1 MNPLEAKYTSEAL
14 ELIADMEKLLLL
26 LETHPDDVSL
36 VQQIFRN
43 LHTLK
48 GNSAMMGFRIITDF
62 THHLE
67 TIYELVRAEKIKIS
81 AAIINITLA
90 SLDHLSV
97 LLHGDK
103 QVSNANKHIHDIL
116 TTDIVTII
124 NYSTPDKSDHQSI
137 AFCEGQEVSNSGR
150 RNEAYV
156 TVATDDTPFYK
167 RKATIQD
174 IRVPVKRLDAMMSLV
189 TELITLQ
196 AKLSVLAAEHPQPEM
211 LAAVE
216 SLEKISTRIR
226 DNAFSMCMVPV
237 ENMVTP
243 FHRLVRDLAS
253 ELHKEIDFITEGTET
268 ELDKNI
274 MEGLQDPLMHLLRN
288 SIDHGIE
295 EPAVREQSGKQRHG
309 RILLKAYCAGAHV
322 YLEIQDDGKGMDIKK
337 IRSTAIRQK
346 LISESDVLS
355 DKELLQLVFLPGFS
369 TAEQI
374 TETSGRGVG
383 MDVVKRRIS
392 DIKGQVTIHSA
403 ENVGTTIKIQ
413 LPITLSIIDGLLV
426 KVNGA
431 DYVIPLS
438 VVDICHEV
446 AEVQL
451 LNMFSNLIVIDDQ
464 AIPFIN
470 LQQELAGAG
479 ANVHGREIVIV
490 HYGEKKIGLLVD
502 IIAGKFQA
510 VLKPLGRYF
519 NHLDI
524 VSGATILGDGNVAL
538 VLDTNNVIEQFF
550 NNKSRM
556 V

>member
-1 MNPLEAKYTSEAL
+1 MNPFEAKYTAEAM
-14 ELIADMEKLLLL
+14 ELIADMENGMLL

-36 VQQIFRN
+36 VQQVFRS

-48 GNSAMMGFRIITDF
+48 GNSAMMGFRDITDF
-62 THHLE
+62 THLLE
-67 TIYELVRAEKIKIS
+67 TIYELVRAEKIKVS

-97 LLHGDK
+97 LLNCDK
-103 QVSNANKHIHDIL
+103 LVNDANKHIHDIL
-116 TTDIVTII
+116 TTDILSII
-124 NYSTPDKSDHQSI
+124 NYTSPSERLHQTI
-137 AFCEGQEVSNSGR
+137 CERQMAGNPGK
-150 RNEAYV
+150 RNEAHG
-156 TVATDDTPFYK
+156 TVVADDTAIYK
-167 RKATIQD
+167 RKVAIPG
-174 IRVPVKRLDAMMSLV
+174 IRVPVQRLDTMMSLV

-196 AKLSVLAAEHPQPEM
+196 AKLSVLTCEQSQPDL

-243 FHRLVRDLAS
+243 FHRMVRDLAS

-274 MEGLQDPLMHLLRN
+274 MEGLQDPLLHLLRN

-295 EPAVREQSGKQRHG
+295 EPALREFHGKPRNG
-309 RILLKAYCAGAHV
+309 RIVLRAYCAGAHV
-322 YLEIQDDGKGMDIKK
+322 YIEIQDDGKGIDKEK
-337 IRSTAIRQK
+337 IRSTAIDRG
-346 LISESDVLS
+346 LITEGDVLS
-355 DKELLQLVFLPGFS
+355 DKELLQLVFVPGFS

-383 MDVVKRRIS
+383 MDVVKRRIA
-392 DIKGQVTIHSA
+392 DIKGHVAIRST
-403 ENVGTTIKIQ
+403 ENEGTTVTIQ

-426 KVNGA
+426 KVNGG

-438 VVDICHEV
+438 AVDICQEV
-446 AEVQL
+446 TAVQR
-451 LNMFSNLIVIDDQ
+451 LNTFSHVMVIDDQ

-470 LQQELAGAG
+470 LQHELAGADTT
-479 ANVHGREIVIV
+479 VQSREIVIV

-502 IIAGKFQA
+502 FIAGKFQA

-519 NHLDI
+519 NHVDI

-538 VLDTNNVIEQFF
+538 VLDTNNIIEHFY
-550 NNKSRM
+550 NKNR
-556 V
+556 